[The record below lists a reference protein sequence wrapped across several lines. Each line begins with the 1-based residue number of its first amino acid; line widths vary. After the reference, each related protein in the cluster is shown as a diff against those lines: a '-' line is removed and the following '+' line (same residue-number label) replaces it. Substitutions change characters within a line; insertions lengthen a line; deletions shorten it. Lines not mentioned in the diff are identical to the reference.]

1 MVKVFNNSNTTFLLT
16 ADDGTQMKVP
26 FKAFAEIEDKFKG
39 DITYRMAMASGAL
52 SVFETTKQG
61 DAAERNAHKRNRN
74 KPADNKPADDKG
86 DGVKGEETAETTA
99 DGKGDDAK

>member
-26 FKAFAEIEDKFKG
+26 FKDFAEIEDKFKG

-52 SVFETTKQG
+52 SAFETTKQG
-61 DAAERNAHKRNRN
+61 DAAEKNAHKKNGS
-74 KPADNKPADDKG
+74 KPAKDKG
-86 DGVKGEETAETTA
+86 DGVKGEDTAEPTA
-99 DGKGDDAK
+99 DDKGDDAK

>member
-26 FKAFAEIEDKFKG
+26 FKAFAEIADKFRG

-52 SVFETTKQG
+52 SAFETTKQG
-61 DAAERNAHKRNRN
+61 DAAEKNAHKRNSN
-74 KPADNKPADDKG
+74 KPTKDKG
-86 DGVKGEETAETTA
+86 DGVKGEDTAEPTA
-99 DGKGDDAK
+99 DDKGDDAK

>member
-52 SVFETTKQG
+52 SAFETTKQG
-61 DAAERNAHKRNRN
+61 DAAEKNAHKKNGS
-74 KPADNKPADDKG
+74 KPAKDKG
-86 DGVKGEETAETTA
+86 DGVKGEDTAEPTA
-99 DGKGDDAK
+99 DDKGDDAK